1 MIILE
6 QLVTSIRTKATRLFW
21 LHFVSYSAGLAAVI
35 LLALFVQYEL
45 SYDSNQP
52 DKQRVYR
59 AHVDFTSFG
68 FDTLMPMRDLAVA
81 QALLNDSDVEDVF
94 GLIPAEFMGYVGHHF
109 YSEVSRV
116 VSSKNVGTNNDD
128 TKVKLKNVYF
138 ASSNLSRFINLD
150 VTRGDIDV
158 VLNTP
163 SQLAISESEAIRLFA
178 GTDVIGERLSANEQ
192 NYTIGAV
199 FKDLPT
205 QTHFAFDVLTAFP
218 TTLEQQPHGYV
229 YIKTA
234 VDTDITALE
243 NKLFE
248 QYLTTKSAE
257 HKTVQYKLI
266 NISDIY
272 LKGRST
278 YEMKAAGSITAVAI
292 ACGLIFII
300 FLQITCNFINFNL
313 VSVGRTAKQIAIKKA
328 IGASRGQLFRL
339 FIFESI
345 VLTGF
350 AVVLSLAFV
359 ELSHDYFNQ
368 LAESH
373 ISFVLDKSM
382 VLMAILITC
391 VIGIFNGVYAGLVV
405 ANVDVKLLVRTH
417 YQYHLGLLVKGI
429 LSFQAGLATFIFIVF
444 VIAQLQLNFVAN
456 MDVGYQTKNRLIV
469 KNIPTTQL
477 FDKDNARVIS
487 AMNKLPGVV
496 SLSATDINLTE
507 QVRGGVQLTWPNG
520 QVVDGIAPSVVTSF
534 DVVEALGL
542 KLLAGRDFNRDF
554 QSDWFEKQA
563 DGSEHVALIVTESM
577 VHLAG
582 YESMQQV
589 IGMTLSNAEANLSAT
604 VVGVVADV
612 KVGSAKHKMTP
623 LSFNLGRNYLPNG
636 HGNIVIKLSD
646 DAVFEDLK
654 RQILALLTS
663 RFAILDAEVS
673 RFDDDYAKNY
683 KNEHRITTLSKW
695 LLILSTLLTVISLAV
710 LVSQTVLSQQKE
722 LAIKKVLGATV
733 IQLVTSVSASYLKL
747 VSLSLVVSIP
757 LAYWLTDNW
766 LNSFNDRIGQ
776 PIWVYGLSAL
786 VVAAI
791 TWLTVASL
799 AFKAASTRPS
809 LILRDE

>member
-6 QLVTSIRTKATRLFW
+6 QLIISIRTKATRLFW

-45 SYDSNQP
+45 SYDSKQP
-52 DKQRVYR
+52 DKQQVYR

-81 QALLNDSDVEDVF
+81 QALLNDTDVEDVF

-109 YSEVSRV
+109 NTEVSH
-116 VSSKNVGTNNDD
+116 VGTSNGD

-138 ASSNLSRFINLD
+138 ASNNLSHFISLD
-150 VTRGDIDV
+150 VLRGDIDV

-163 SQLAISESEAIRLFA
+163 NQLAISESEAIRLFA
-178 GTDVIGERLSANEQ
+178 GTNVIGKRLSANEQ

-199 FKDLPT
+199 FKDLPA

-218 TTLEQQPHGYV
+218 TILEKQPHGYV

-234 VDTDITALE
+234 VDTDIAALE

-266 NISDIY
+266 NITDIY

-278 YEMKAAGSITAVAI
+278 YEMKAPGSITAVAI

-313 VSVGRTAKQIAIKKA
+313 VSVGKAAKQIAIKKA
-328 IGASRGQLFRL
+328 IGASRGQLFLL
-339 FIFESI
+339 FIVESI

-368 LAESH
+368 LVESH
-373 ISFVLDKSM
+373 ISFVLNKSM
-382 VLMAILITC
+382 VLMAILITL
-391 VIGIFNGVYAGLVV
+391 VIGLFNGVYAGLVV

-444 VIAQLQLNFVAN
+444 VIAQLQLEFVAN

-477 FDKDNARVIS
+477 FDKDNTRIIS
-487 AMNKLPGVV
+487 AIADLPGVA

-520 QVVDGIAPSVVTSF
+520 QVVDGVAPSVVTSF

-563 DGSEHVALIVTESM
+563 DGSEHAALIVTESM

-589 IGMTLSNAEANLSAT
+589 IGMTLSSAEANLSAT

-623 LSFNLGRNYLPNG
+623 LSFNLGRNYLPNSN
-636 HGNIVIKLSD
+636 GNIVIKLSD
-646 DAVFEDLK
+646 NASFTDLK
-654 RQILALLTS
+654 TQIPSLLKS
-663 RFAILDAEVS
+663 RFAILDVEVNRLS
-673 RFDDDYAKNY
+673 DDYAKNY
-683 KNEHRITTLSKW
+683 KNEHRIRTLSQW
-695 LLILSTLLTVISLAV
+695 LLILSASLTVISLAV

-733 IQLVTSVSASYLKL
+733 TQLVTAVSVSYLKL
-747 VSLSLVVSIP
+747 VSLSLLVSIP

-766 LNSFNDRIGQ
+766 LSSFNDRIGQ
-776 PIWVYGLSAL
+776 PIWVYVLAAL
-786 VVAAI
+786 VVAVI
-791 TWLTVASL
+791 TWLTAATI
-799 AFKAASTRPS
+799 AFKAASKRPS